1 MKIVFISDFFSEHI
15 IGGAEKNDD
24 VLLNHLSNKFDISK
38 IRSAD
43 LTESIIMDNEFFIIS
58 NFTHITENLLCLLS
72 SKKYII
78 YEHDHKYVDS
88 RNPADYPAFK
98 IPRNRVVNKFL
109 YKRAYK
115 IFVLSS
121 ICKKVLENSLC
132 LNNVVNIGTSLWSS
146 SDLSKIEDILLSD
159 VNRKDEYCILHSNN
173 PIKGYKE
180 SVRFLKSKNIDFN
193 VISSTD
199 QKSIW
204 TQMRE
209 NNNFIFLPTTL
220 ETFSRITCEA
230 KMLGCKVLTK
240 PGLVGFFS
248 ENINLS
254 GIDLINE
261 IKTRIEKALFRFEE
275 EIIKMAEPKKTI
287 CFIGKFDEIY
297 DEEGKSRALEKVGF
311 RVIRFEEQRFNRAI
325 SESES
330 LLFNS
335 SPDYVF
341 FPKLRI
347 PNKQIFLDK
356 CKALE
361 IKTVCWVPDLYF
373 GIEREDALIKDPI
386 FKSDFVFTPDGGNS
400 KSFQSLGINHTC
412 VRQGLSEDYL
422 FNGDVEKDIDIMF
435 VGTLQPMHLPF
446 RENLISRLAK
456 TYGNRFHWYGR
467 RGDRELR
474 NDELEEKYS
483 RAKIVVGDCV
493 NSSQY
498 WSNRVYEV
506 TGRSC
511 LLVHPRVDGLED
523 HFEDGKEIVLFDRED
538 LDSLIEKIDFLLGEV
553 ETRRKVSKQ
562 GFEKTRSHN
571 LLYHRALEIKE
582 LIL

>member
-24 VLLNHLSNKFDISK
+24 VLLKHLSTKFEVLK
-38 IRSAD
+38 IRSSE
-43 LTESIIMDNEFFIIS
+43 LTKSTVLENEFFILS
-58 NFTHITENLLCLLS
+58 NFTQIPEEVLCLLS

-78 YEHDHKYVDS
+78 YEHDHKYVDT
-88 RNPADYPAFK
+88 RNPANYPAFK

-109 YKRAYK
+109 YKRAQK
-115 IFVLSS
+115 VFVLSS

-132 LNNVVNIGTSLWSS
+132 LNNVISIGTSLWSS
-146 SDLSKIEDILLSD
+146 TDLSKIEEILLSN
-159 VNRKDEYCILHSNN
+159 VARKDEYCVLHSNN

-180 SVRFLKSKNIDFN
+180 SVRFLRSKNIDFN

-204 TQMRE
+204 SQMRE
-209 NNNFIFLPTTL
+209 NSSFIFLPTTL

-254 GIDLINE
+254 GLDLINE
-261 IKTRIEKALFRFEE
+261 IRTRIEKALLSFEE
-275 EIIKMAEPKKTI
+275 EIRKMSESKKTV

-297 DEEGKSRALEKVGF
+297 DEEGKARALEKVGF
-311 RVIRFEEQRFNRAI
+311 RVLRFEEQQFNRSI
-325 SESES
+325 SESEY

-347 PNKQIFLDK
+347 PNKQMFLDK
-356 CKALE
+356 CKELE

-373 GIEREDALIKDPI
+373 GIGREGDLIKDPI
-386 FKSDFVFTPDGGNS
+386 FKSDFVFTPDGGND
-400 KSFQSLGINHTC
+400 KSFESLGINHIC

-422 FNGDVEKDIDIMF
+422 YSGNVEKDIDIMF

-446 RENLISRLAK
+446 RRDLISRLVK
-456 TYGNRFHWYGR
+456 TYGNRFHWYGQK
-467 RGDRELR
+467 GDRQLR

-483 RAKIVVGDCV
+483 RAKVVVGDCV
-493 NSSQY
+493 DSDHY

-511 LLVHPRVDGLED
+511 LLIHPRVDGLED
-523 HFEDGKEIVLFDRED
+523 HFEDGREIVLFDRED
-538 LDSLIEKIDFLLGEV
+538 LDSLVGKIDLLLADE
-553 ETRRKVSKQ
+553 ETRVQVSKQ
-562 GFEKTRSHN
+562 GFEKTRSRN
-571 LLYHRALEIKE
+571 LLQHRALEIKE
-582 LIL
+582 KIL